1 MKSEG
6 RWRGWLLQARS
17 GYVLRE
23 IAGEYLLI
31 PVELADG
38 SQSQM
43 AVLNEIGAFLWE
55 LLQEARTVDTMA
67 KAITEEYE
75 VSPEEAE
82 ADICEFLDHLAHHQ
96 LLTKTEV
103 RK

>member
-6 RWRGWLLQARS
+6 RWRGWLLNARS

-31 PVELADG
+31 PVELEDG

-43 AVLNEIGAFLWE
+43 AVLNEVGAFLWE
-55 LLQEARTVDTMA
+55 LLKEPQTVDTMA
-67 KAITEEYE
+67 KAITGEYE
-75 VSPEEAE
+75 ISREEAE
-82 ADICEFLDHLAHHQ
+82 ADICEFLDHLAQHQ